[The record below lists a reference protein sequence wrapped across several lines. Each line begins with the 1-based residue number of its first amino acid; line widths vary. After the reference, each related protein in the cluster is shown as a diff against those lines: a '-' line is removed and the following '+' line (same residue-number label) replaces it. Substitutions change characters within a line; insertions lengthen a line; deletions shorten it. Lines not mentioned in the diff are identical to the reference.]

1 MIKFFRK
8 IRHKL
13 LSDLLDGKAG
23 NKFSKYLIYAFGEI
37 ILVVI
42 GILFA
47 LQINNWNENRKAS
60 ANEIVLLKKLKEENI
75 INIKSVEAHKTFR
88 NDIKYQMGEF
98 VDLLEEKNLEPKS
111 ETVKEYLINVMQSS
125 AYTFTQ
131 SNLNN
136 YIKTYNAKNAELN
149 QEFVT
154 LEFYQKDLEL
164 SSNKGLDM
172 KIKYLFESLE
182 NDIDFASLDI
192 KSYQTLE
199 SLKFKNNMLVLA
211 DIEFEIS
218 TMYDRTLKQMKKVD
232 SLISIK
238 LKK

>member
-1 MIKFFRK
+1 M
-8 IRHKL
+8 
-13 LSDLLDGKAG
+13 GKPTFAKASAG
-23 NKFSKYLIYAFGEI
+23 KYFKYAIGEI

-42 GILFA
+42 GILIA

-111 ETVKEYLINVMQSS
+111 KTVKEYLINVMQSS